1 VHPRPKFDTQ
11 PLFRLTYRLL
21 NPTKK
26 SSLSQTKFNS
36 SSLKEI
42 PAMKRSVLHRHL
54 AITLLVLPLLFLTG
68 SNGFGQRQ
76 PDRELP
82 LRELLRVPG
91 KLLSEAKS
99 TQPTNQLK
107 LTGYRVEE
115 IKLPR
120 QLNVELHGQ
129 QVAVDKAWR
138 VTVQGGPFPVRALPA
153 VIWIDDQV
161 VGNGIENETLSQITA
176 ITFDGSLLREGGV
189 VSISYGEDKTTRV
202 RIPQPLR
209 LTREG
214 GIQ

>member
-1 VHPRPKFDTQ
+1 
-11 PLFRLTYRLL
+11 
-21 NPTKK
+21 
-26 SSLSQTKFNS
+26 
-36 SSLKEI
+36 
-42 PAMKRSVLHRHL
+42 MRSFMNRRL
-54 AITLLVLPLLFLTG
+54 AITLLVFPLLSLNWF
-68 SNGFGQRQ
+68 SGFGQRN

-82 LRELLRVPG
+82 LRELISVPG

-99 TQPTNQLK
+99 SRPTNELS

-138 VTVQGGPFPVRALPA
+138 VTVQGGPFPVRALPP
-153 VIWIDDQV
+153 VIWIDDQI

-176 ITFDGSLLREGGV
+176 ITFDSSLVREGGV
-189 VSISYGEDKTTRV
+189 VSVSYGQDKEARV
-202 RIPQPLR
+202 RISQRLR

-214 GIQ
+214 GNQ